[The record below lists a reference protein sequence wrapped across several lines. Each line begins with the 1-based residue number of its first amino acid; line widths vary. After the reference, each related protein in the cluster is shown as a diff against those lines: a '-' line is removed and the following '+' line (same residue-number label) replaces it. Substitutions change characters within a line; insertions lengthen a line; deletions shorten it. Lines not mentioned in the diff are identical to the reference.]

1 MERKCLDC
9 GDVIH
14 GRADK
19 KFCSDQCRN
28 NYNNRLNRDSN
39 NYVRNV
45 HGLLRKNRR
54 ILCDLYNEGKRVLH
68 RDALFALGYN
78 FSFFTHLIET
88 RQGEKYHFCFEYGYC
103 EKGDDYIEL
112 KENTQYLNYIQ

>member
-103 EKGDDYIEL
+103 EKGDDYVEL
-112 KENTQYLNYIQ
+112 KENTQYLNYLQ

>member
-1 MERKCLDC
+1 
-9 GDVIH
+9 
-14 GRADK
+14 
-19 KFCSDQCRN
+19 
-28 NYNNRLNRDSN
+28 
-39 NYVRNV
+39 
-45 HGLLRKNRR
+45 
-54 ILCDLYNEGKRVLH
+54 VLH